1 MILAKYGTALTLDGI
16 PLITKGAMD
25 YKANP
30 TLAAGDVKVSKDGG
44 ASANITTLPLTAPI
58 GETLVRVSL
67 SAIEMQAKMIV
78 VTFIDQTSPK
88 EWEDQRL
95 IIYTHGNASAYFT
108 GNFDNLDA
116 AISAVP
122 LGAVTVGT
130 NNDKTGYALSV
141 AGVDSILDDAVEG
154 TLTLRQVMKVLLSV
168 LAGKS
173 SGGGTATITFR
184 DNADLKAR
192 VTATVDSNGNRT
204 GITIDGA

>member
-1 MILAKYGTALTLDGI
+1 MILAKYGTAVTLDGI

-44 ASANITTLPLTAPI
+44 ASANLTTLPATSPT

-67 SAIEMQAKMIV
+67 SATEMQAKMIV
-78 VTFIDQTSPK
+78 VTFIDQTNPK

-122 LGAVTVGT
+122 LNPVTVGT
-130 NNDKTGYALSV
+130 NNDKAGYALSV
-141 AGVDSILDDAVEG
+141 AGVDSILDDTVEG
-154 TLTLRQVMKVLLSV
+154 TLTLRQIVKILLSAM
-168 LAGKS
+168 AGKS
-173 SGGGTATITFR
+173 SGGGTGTIAFR
-184 DNADLKAR
+184 DNADTKAR
-192 VTATVDSNGNRT
+192 ISATVDSNGNRT
-204 GITIDGA
+204 GVTIDGV

>member
-44 ASANITTLPLTAPI
+44 ASANITTLPSTAPA

-67 SAIEMQAKMIV
+67 SATEMQAKMVII
-78 VTFIDQTSPK
+78 TFIDQTASK

-95 IIYTHGNASAYFT
+95 IVYTYGNASAYFT

-122 LGAVTVGT
+122 LNPVTVGA
-130 NNDKTGYALSV
+130 NNDKTGYALSG
-141 AGVDSILDDAVEG
+141 AGVDSILDDTVEG
-154 TLTLRQVMKVLLSV
+154 TLTLRQIVKILLAVM
-168 LAGKS
+168 AGKS
-173 SGGGTATITFR
+173 SGGGTGTIAFR
-184 DNADLKAR
+184 DNADTKAR
-192 VTATVDSNGNRT
+192 VSATVDSNGNRT
-204 GITIDGA
+204 GVTIDGA